1 MGEPGTGETLGE
13 KSAMALHAEQAGAV
27 LFGWGKSLRE
37 KMAAAASKVN
47 RAISDNE
54 HVEPYDLPE
63 DEDAG
68 PTEQS
73 AEVEAMIAECRR
85 ELEQD
90 GRGDENRQVQDEGV
104 EGGWSGLG
112 RRFSSSWSA
121 GIGSLFRKGGV
132 EGSDENVNFAS
143 RASPTQASHSSPSS
157 PITTAAC
164 SSRAGCADASILG
177 AAEAAEAAQIDVEA
191 QELASVGTRP
201 KRTVHMA
208 RVTGRA
214 YSVLSLGATAVSQP
228 ADHSAVLASF
238 TIAPD

>member
-85 ELEQD
+85 ELEHD
-90 GRGDENRQVQDEGV
+90 GRGDENRKMQDEGV

-132 EGSDENVNFAS
+132 EGSGENVNCAS
-143 RASPTQASHSSPSS
+143 RVSPTQASHSSSSS
-157 PITTAAC
+157 PTTTAAC

-177 AAEAAEAAQIDVEA
+177 AAPAEPAQADVEA
-191 QELASVGTRP
+191 QELASVGTRI

-208 RVTGRA
+208 RVTVRA
-214 YSVLSLGATAVSQP
+214 YSVLTLGATAVSQP

-238 TIAPD
+238 TIALD